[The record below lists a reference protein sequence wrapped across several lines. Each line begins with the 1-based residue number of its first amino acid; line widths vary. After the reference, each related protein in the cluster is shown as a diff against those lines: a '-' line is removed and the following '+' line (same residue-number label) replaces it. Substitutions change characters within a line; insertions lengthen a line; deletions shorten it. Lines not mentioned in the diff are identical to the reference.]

1 MGRFKLGLNSS
12 QVDDVKDVK
21 DVNELDIVKIIDTV
35 GELEPLVVS
44 DRDIGREW
52 VRFLNSESKLNEVEG
67 KVFKLKEYM
76 DCLDDF
82 NYSVVETLN
91 SEDDVLLSEL
101 FLLGYYS
108 KVDEYNDKIDE
119 LINEILDLYNER
131 RFL

>member
-12 QVDDVKDVK
+12 QVDDVKDV
-21 DVNELDIVKIIDTV
+21 NELDIVKIIDGE
-35 GELEPLVVS
+35 GELEPLVVG

-52 VRFLNSESKLNEVEG
+52 VRFLNSESKLNEVKG

>member
-21 DVNELDIVKIIDTV
+21 DVNELDIVKIIDGD

-52 VRFLNSESKLNEVEG
+52 VRFLNSESKLNEVKG